1 MDNGKIYD
9 FELLRAERRA
19 LSLALDLGIQLDPR
33 IHPLDFAIS
42 LWIEYKKHSSED
54 KKIKSLEEIKS
65 KITEYA
71 DVFDSLRSRHLIE

>member
-19 LSLALDLGIQLDPR
+19 LSMALDLGIQLDPR

-42 LWIEYKKHSSED
+42 LWNEYSRHSVEGKKS
-54 KKIKSLEEIKS
+54 KNLEEIKS